1 MRAHCTFSHWG
12 TDGLKPYMRYTMAG
26 GQQYSAE
33 NISGIGFCPPNPNRY
48 IATSINA
55 NLDEAMAGLLTSPG
69 HLRNVLN
76 PHHRKVNIGISYR
89 RPNLWLVQLFV
100 GDYVGYTKSPT
111 VTDGRL
117 SFSGRAKNGAN
128 ISGGNL
134 NVTVSWEQTPHSLT
148 RGQLHNT
155 GCYSGGEPIAALNP
169 FNAYSFYEIYGTIC
183 GDPYE
188 VSPDAPAATSYF
200 DRKSST
206 QNSFST
212 GVALIPT
219 DIWKTEGDDFAVSAD
234 ISNLLDQHGD
244 GVYTTVLWAE
254 VNGEDVP
261 ISEYSIFI
269 PPYESAE

>member
-1 MRAHCTFSHWG
+1 M
-12 TDGLKPYMRYTMAG
+12 
-26 GQQYSAE
+26 
-33 NISGIGFCPPNPNRY
+33 
-48 IATSINA
+48 
-55 NLDEAMAGLLTSPG
+55 
-69 HLRNVLN
+69 
-76 PHHRKVNIGISYR
+76 NIGISYR